1 MSDEKSET
9 KNTNPNVSRRALIGG
24 IAGILVLG
32 AGGGVVAGVMGK
44 DNNVVPETTQPTV
57 PAKVE
62 PTVKPVEIE
71 VEQDELEKKVVQKP
85 NPAPAEAP
93 APVIEPI
100 NPADIPEHEAI
111 PQEQIDRE
119 NEKINELLEGIDTS
133 DIKPVGG

>member
-1 MSDEKSET
+1 MSEEKSET
-9 KNTNPNVSRRALIGG
+9 KNSNPNVSRRALIGG

-32 AGGGVVAGVMGK
+32 AGGGVVAGVMGN
-44 DNNVVPETTQPTV
+44 DNNAVIEDAQPTV
-57 PAKVE
+57 PAKVD

-71 VEQDELEKKVVQKP
+71 VEQDELEKKVVQQP

-119 NEKINELLEGIDTS
+119 NAAREDLNLDTS
-133 DIKPVGG
+133 NVKPVGE